1 MDPRLARRVV
11 LANSIALTLGAV
23 TLPYAVIFWLMGA
36 RALAVAVVPIALV
49 YVVTPFVAARVSFG
63 AARAVMF
70 TTFPL
75 AVFAY
80 ASSFG
85 ERAGIQLLLFAAVCM
100 PVLLCELRE
109 RAALAHGLGMSVA
122 AFLVLELSEYS
133 LLGAPVVGPWVQQI
147 VRLAI
152 VATTFVFLL
161 TAVFYFALSSRRA
174 EASLDGRNRA
184 MRLVLDHVEQGL
196 VTVEADGRLLPER
209 SAAADRWLG
218 VPAPGES
225 LVELT
230 RAHDPGYADWLALG
244 LATLAEDALPVEVV
258 LDQLPARL
266 AAGGRV
272 LEPSYKPI
280 DGSNGRLLVMFT
292 DVTARLERERAEE
305 QQAEVVA
312 LVTRALAD
320 RGVVRACLAEAR
332 ELIDRLVSGASA
344 AAGADAVAR
353 DLHTLKGNAA
363 LFGLGSV
370 ARLCHGV
377 EDACAETRAPPDDA
391 ALGAVA
397 ARFAEVTAPVLPLL
411 GEGGGPEVSHDDVV
425 RLRALVSAGA
435 DAREVLAEISAWSY
449 ERADRRLALLA
460 EQARG
465 LAARL
470 GRDELSAEVAAR
482 GVRVDPARW
491 APLWS
496 ALAHVVR
503 NAVDHGIE
511 SPDERLAAGKSAS
524 GSLTLEAR
532 AERDDVV
539 LEVRDDGR
547 GVDWGRVAARARAH
561 GLPHETHAELVDALF
576 CDGLSTRDAVT
587 ETSGRGVGLAALRST
602 CDAIGARVDVQ
613 GGPGRGTT
621 FVLRVPHAAKRPSL
635 RPPAS
640 AAA

>member
-1 MDPRLARRVV
+1 MGRLLRALRHLGTRPDMDPRLARRVV

-377 EDACAETRAPPDDA
+377 EDACAETRAPPTTPRSAPSPRASPRSPRPCCRCSAKA
-391 ALGAVA
+391 AGPRCRTTTSSGC
-397 ARFAEVTAPVLPLL
+397 ARSSPPAPT
-411 GEGGGPEVSHDDVV
+411 
-425 RLRALVSAGA
+425 RARCSP
-435 DAREVLAEISAWSY
+435 RS
-449 ERADRRLALLA
+449 
-460 EQARG
+460 ARG
-465 LAARL
+465 R
-470 GRDELSAEVAAR
+470 
-482 GVRVDPARW
+482 
-491 APLWS
+491 
-496 ALAHVVR
+496 
-503 NAVDHGIE
+503 
-511 SPDERLAAGKSAS
+511 
-524 GSLTLEAR
+524 
-532 AERDDVV
+532 
-539 LEVRDDGR
+539 
-547 GVDWGRVAARARAH
+547 
-561 GLPHETHAELVDALF
+561 
-576 CDGLSTRDAVT
+576 
-587 ETSGRGVGLAALRST
+587 TSGPTAASRCSPSRPAGWPRGS
-602 CDAIGARVDVQ
+602 GA
-613 GGPGRGTT
+613 T
-621 FVLRVPHAAKRPSL
+621 S
-635 RPPAS
+635 
-640 AAA
+640 